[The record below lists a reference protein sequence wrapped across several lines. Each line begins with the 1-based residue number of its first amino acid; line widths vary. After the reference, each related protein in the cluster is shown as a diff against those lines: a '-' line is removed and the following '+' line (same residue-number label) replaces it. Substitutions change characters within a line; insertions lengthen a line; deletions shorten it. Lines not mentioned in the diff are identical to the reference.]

1 MSAMRRSR
9 WVTTFGTRRDIT
21 LDELAAELF
30 YPADD
35 TTERLLRASGSRDER

>member
-1 MSAMRRSR
+1 MRRSW